1 MRALHAVV
9 FLIAIVATVAS
20 AAKFMPPP
28 QSANAA
34 LSRLAKD
41 PPRDLEQKPAFA
53 VRQAPVPLL
62 WTYKHQAVAVPEEQA
77 LTANTVVIAATPGE
91 NGDRTVDPSAD
102 RISDQAVDQARMGQ
116 ADARAA
122 IEADG
127 YKSVTDIAQ
136 APDGRWTA
144 RALRGTTMV
153 NLTVAADG
161 SVSAN

>member
-41 PPRDLEQKPAFA
+41 PPRDLEHKPAFA
-53 VRQAPVPLL
+53 VRQAPVPIL
-62 WTYKHQAVAVPEEQA
+62 WTYKHQAVAMPDEQVF
-77 LTANTVVIAATPGE
+77 TANTVVIPATPDP
-91 NGDRTVDPSAD
+91 NGDQTADPGAD
-102 RISDQAVDQARMGQ
+102 QISDQAVDQARRGQ
-116 ADARAA
+116 ADAKAA

-144 RALRGTTMV
+144 RALRGTTMI